1 MNITTVFRD
10 DWLWV
15 VAKPA
20 GVPTQGDRAGT
31 PDLVAALSQQS
42 DYLGVHHRLDQPA
55 SGIVLFTVD
64 PRANAAIAEA
74 FREHTIERTYVAVL
88 TGDLEGPE
96 RWAGPIDGR
105 PATTHALPL
114 GRGAGLSA
122 AKLRLETGRTHQ
134 IRRHAAQAGLPLAG
148 DRRYG
153 ADLSHPWPRLALHAA
168 ALAVTH
174 PKTGVRQHWTV
185 PIPADLTTLWRR
197 AGGVDNPHL

>member
-1 MNITTVFRD
+1 MNPVTLFRD

-15 VAKPA
+15 VSKPA
-20 GVPTQGDRAGT
+20 GVPTQADRAGT
-31 PDLVAALSQQS
+31 PDLVAALSRHT

-64 PRANAAIAEA
+64 TRANAAIAQA
-74 FREHTIERTYVAVL
+74 FREHTIERTYLAVL
-88 TGDLEGPE
+88 TGDLDGPE
-96 RWAGPIDGR
+96 RWAAPIDGR
-105 PATTHALPL
+105 PATTHAAPL

-122 AKLRLETGRTHQ
+122 AQLRLETGRTHQ

-153 ADLSHPWPRLALHAA
+153 ADQSHAWPRLALHAA

-174 PKTGVRQHWTV
+174 PRTGTRHRWTA
-185 PIPADLTTLWRR
+185 PLPDDLAPLWRR
-197 AGGVDNPHL
+197 AGGVDDPHL